1 MARDRRRAKQRRDRQ
16 ARAAGGA
23 QARREDGAETRPADN
38 GAPPDAPH
46 DAEHVHDYEPPE
58 LATGDRDLVEAQLEI
73 GRPELTDAAEEIAD
87 TPDVIDD
94 TVDLPELAEEEQFEE
109 LEDRVDEVEERFEEG
124 QPYEDGTDVGSAEE
138 GAVAVRSRRR
148 APARA
153 KEPREGNRLVTFL
166 RGSWREL
173 QRVQWPDRRQVGQAT
188 AVTIGFV
195 IVAGAFLGLADY
207 VAGKIVEF
215 II

>member
-23 QARREDGAETRPADN
+23 QRHQDDGRASAAPA
-38 GAPPDAPH
+38 PEAPH
-46 DAEHVHDYEPPE
+46 DAEHVHDHEAPE
-58 LATGDRDLVEAQLEI
+58 LTTGERDFVEAQLEV
-73 GRPELTDAAEEIAD
+73 GRPEPTEAAEEVAD
-87 TPDVIDD
+87 TPDVMDD
-94 TVDLPELAEEEQFEE
+94 PVDLPELSDEERFEE
-109 LEDRVDEVEERFEEG
+109 LEDRVDEAEEAFEEG
-124 QPYEDGTDVGSAEE
+124 GAAGGHDDEG
-138 GAVAVRSRRR
+138 GAVATRSRHR
-148 APARA
+148 APARTA
-153 KEPREGNRLVTFL
+153 EQREGGRLMTFL

-195 IVAGAFLGLADY
+195 IVAGAFLGLADL
-207 VAGKIVEF
+207 VANTIVDF

>member
-23 QARREDGAETRPADN
+23 SARPADAG
-38 GAPPDAPH
+38 GAAPASDADHIH
-46 DAEHVHDYEPPE
+46 DHEAPE
-58 LATGDRDLVEAQLEI
+58 LASGEVDIADAQLAL
-73 GRPELTDAAEEIAD
+73 GRPELIDTTAANV
-87 TPDVIDD
+87 PDVVDD
-94 TVDLPELAEEEQFEE
+94 DHDLPELADEEQFEE
-109 LEDRVDEVEERFEEG
+109 LEDRVDDAEQAFEEG
-124 QPYEDGTDVGSAEE
+124 GNGHVEDGAEV
-138 GAVAVRSRRR
+138 VATRRRR
-148 APARA
+148 AARA
-153 KEPREGNRLVTFL
+153 GEPREGNRLVTFL

-195 IVAGAFLGLADY
+195 IVAGAFLGLADF
-207 VAGKIVEF
+207 VAGKIVDY

>member
-16 ARAAGGA
+16 ARAGGA
-23 QARREDGAETRPADN
+23 QPRHADGA
-38 GAPPDAPH
+38 APVPEAPH
-46 DAEHVHDYEPPE
+46 DAEHVHEYEPPE

-73 GRPELTDAAEEIAD
+73 GRPELVDASEQIAG

-94 TVDLPELAEEEQFEE
+94 EVDLPELADEQEFEE
-109 LEDRVDEVEERFEEG
+109 LEDRVDDAEERFEEG
-124 QPYEDGTDVGSAEE
+124 DAGE
-138 GAVAVRSRRR
+138 GGGAAVRTRRR
-148 APARA
+148 AARA
-153 KEPREGNRLVTFL
+153 AEPRESGRLATFL

-188 AVTIGFV
+188 AVVVGFV
-195 IVAGAFLGLADY
+195 FVAGAFLGLADY
-207 VAGKIVEF
+207 VAAKVVDF

>member
-16 ARAAGGA
+16 ARAAGGD
-23 QARREDGAETRPADN
+23 RPRPADDAAA
-38 GAPPDAPH
+38 APPAP
-46 DAEHVHDYEPPE
+46 DAEHLHDHESAE
-58 LATGDRDLVEAQLEI
+58 LASGEVDLAEAQLEV
-73 GRPELTDAAEEIAD
+73 GRPELE
-87 TPDVIDD
+87 DVAQPSDD
-94 TVDLPELAEEEQFEE
+94 ELAGAAGEADVEDEAAFEA
-109 LEDRVDEVEERFEEG
+109 LEDRVDDAEQAFEEG
-124 QPYEDGTDVGSAEE
+124 ANGHVDDGGA
-138 GAVAVRSRRR
+138 AVATRRR
-148 APARA
+148 SASRA
-153 KEPREGNRLVTFL
+153 TEPREGGRLVTFL

-188 AVTIGFV
+188 AVVIGFV

>member
-23 QARREDGAETRPADN
+23 QARPADGAEALPADN
-38 GAPPDAPH
+38 GAAPADAPH

-73 GRPELTDAAEEIAD
+73 GRPELIEAADEIAG
-87 TPDVIDD
+87 TPDVIADD
-94 TVDLPELAEEEQFEE
+94 VDLPELDDEERFEQ
-109 LEDRVDEVEERFEEG
+109 LEDRVDEAEERFEEG
-124 QPYEDGTDVGSAEE
+124 QPYEDAGSAEE

-153 KEPREGNRLVTFL
+153 KEPGEGNRLVTFL

-188 AVTIGFV
+188 AVVIGFV

>member
-23 QARREDGAETRPADN
+23 QARPAGADAAAGPPPA
-38 GAPPDAPH
+38 P
-46 DAEHVHDYEPPE
+46 DAEHLHEHEAPE
-58 LATGDRDLVEAQLEI
+58 LASGEVDLAEAQLEI
-73 GRPELTDAAEEIAD
+73 GRPELIDAAPAD
-87 TPDVIDD
+87 VPDVIDD
-94 TVDLPELAEEEQFEE
+94 DVDLPELADEEQFEE
-109 LEDRVDEVEERFEEG
+109 LEDRVDDAEQAFEEG
-124 QPYEDGTDVGSAEE
+124 TNGHVEDGAEV
-138 GAVAVRSRRR
+138 VATRRRR
-148 APARA
+148 AARA
-153 KEPREGNRLVTFL
+153 GESREGNRLTTFL

-195 IVAGAFLGLADY
+195 IVAGAFLGLADFL
-207 VAGKIVEF
+207 ASKIVDY

>member
-23 QARREDGAETRPADN
+23 QRRQDDAATPA
-38 GAPPDAPH
+38 P

-58 LATGDRDLVEAQLEI
+58 LATGDRDLVEAQLEV
-73 GRPELTDAAEEIAD
+73 GRPQPAEAADEIAD
-87 TPDVIDD
+87 TPDVVDD
-94 TVDLPELAEEEQFEE
+94 AVDLPELADEQDFEA
-109 LEDRVDEVEERFEEG
+109 LEDRVDEAEERFEEG
-124 QPYEDGTDVGSAEE
+124 QPYDEGADDG

-148 APARA
+148 AGGRA
-153 KEPREGNRLVTFL
+153 ASANEPREGNRLTTFL

-188 AVTIGFV
+188 AVVIGFV
-195 IVAGAFLGLADY
+195 IVAGAYLGLADY
-207 VAGKIVEF
+207 VAGKIVE
-215 II
+215 III

>member
-16 ARAAGGA
+16 ARSGGGA
-23 QARREDGAETRPADN
+23 QARRTDSA
-38 GAPPDAPH
+38 APTPDAPH

-73 GRPELTDAAEEIAD
+73 GRPELTDAAGDIVG

-94 TVDLPELAEEEQFEE
+94 PTDLPELTDEDQFEA
-109 LEDRVDEVEERFEEG
+109 LEDRVDDAEERFEEG
-124 QPYEDGTDVGSAEE
+124 QPYDDGERAEE

-153 KEPREGNRLVTFL
+153 KEEREGNRLATFL

-188 AVTIGFV
+188 AVVIGFV
-195 IVAGAFLGLADY
+195 IVAGAYLGVADY
-207 VAGKIVEF
+207 VAGKIVEL